1 MDAIRRLRLEEL
13 IRTQIMTMISRGQIK
28 DPRVAWHVNLT
39 RVHIAEDL
47 SIAKIYVSSD
57 KGEKTISAACQG
69 LNSAAGF
76 IRVQLGK
83 VMKSK
88 NTPKPI
94 FFPDEGLQKSYG
106 VEKLLDQIAE
116 TAVE

>member
-1 MDAIRRLRLEEL
+1 MDAIRKLRLEEL
-13 IRTQIMTMISRGQIK
+13 IRIQIMSMISRGQIK
-28 DPRVAWHVNLT
+28 DPRVVWHVNLT
-39 RVHIAEDL
+39 KVYIAEDL

-57 KGEKTISAACQG
+57 KGKKTISTACQG

-88 NTPKPI
+88 NTPI
-94 FFPDEGLQKSYG
+94 YFFLG
-106 VEKLLDQIAE
+106 VFTQGK
-116 TAVE
+116 